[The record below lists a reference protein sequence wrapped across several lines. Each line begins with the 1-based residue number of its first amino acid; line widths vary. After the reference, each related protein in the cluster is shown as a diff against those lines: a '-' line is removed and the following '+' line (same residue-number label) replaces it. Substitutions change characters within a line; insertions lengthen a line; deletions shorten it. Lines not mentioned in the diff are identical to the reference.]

1 MNIQYYHL
9 RNYKFLIFLRKME
22 SFMNILNN
30 SSPNVEPCGIS
41 DSSFKESGNLLF
53 LMTSLIRFVKSKK
66 QFSIKKAIF

>member
-9 RNYKFLIFLRKME
+9 RNYKFLIFLRKIE

-30 SSPNVEPCGIS
+30 SGPNIEPCGIS
-41 DSSFKESGNLLF
+41 DSSFKESRNLLF
-53 LMTSLIRFVKSKK
+53 LMASLIRFVKSKK